1 MRQKRL
7 AESGAGGA
15 PMCARPSFVTMRP
28 RGVRW
33 RKPSWSRYGSY
44 TSSIVSGDEWERGVD
59 TREQPLW
66 DEHAAFMDDLFERG
80 LVRLAGPIVDA
91 GGEALSVMEG
101 ESEAA
106 LRELLAADPW
116 CRDRDV
122 LRVGRIRG
130 WRIFLDATAR

>member
-1 MRQKRL
+1 VPTFLVERV
-7 AESGAGGA
+7 
-15 PMCARPSFVTMRP
+15 P
-28 RGVRW
+28 
-33 RKPSWSRYGSY
+33 
-44 TSSIVSGDEWERGVD
+44 GDEWERGVD

-66 DEHAAFMDDLFERG
+66 DEHAAFMDDLFQRG

-91 GGEALSVMEG
+91 GGEALVVMDA
-101 ESEAA
+101 ESEPA
-106 LRELLAADPW
+106 LRELFAEDRW